1 MKEFW
6 KHIQQALNLL
16 GESLTVDGIPGPK
29 TNEAMIRKGLWVDS
43 DKAIPN
49 KPTAPETGPR
59 SPDNW
64 PSLVRAGV
72 ELHPVFK
79 VPAPYT
85 HLHPIDVLRAVA
97 GEKEIP
103 GAKDNI
109 LIAHFHE
116 HAGNLGT
123 HSDAKNDYSDEVP
136 HCASAQN
143 WAQDASRCEKS
154 NNALASSY
162 ETYAAKYG
170 SKAYKKGDYVPEGV
184 IICLDGHVTRAN
196 KPFKWTGTGDFEGF
210 GSNQGNTIKT
220 TIYPQSRIRTI
231 CDDKPKA
238 GTVLAPI
245 GILGM
250 KPVPATGNNSESTR

>member
-6 KHIQQALNLL
+6 KSIQTALNLL
-16 GESLTVDGIPGPK
+16 GEKLTVDGIPGPK
-29 TNEAMIRKGLWVDS
+29 TNEAMIRRGVWVDT
-43 DKAIPN
+43 DKAIPD
-49 KPTAPETGPR
+49 KAPPVSETRGPQ
-59 SPDNW
+59 NW

-85 HLHPIDVLRAVA
+85 HLHPIDFMRAFA
-97 GEKEIP
+97 SEKEIP

-123 HSDAKNDYSDEVP
+123 HSDTKNDYSDEVP

-143 WAQDASRCEKS
+143 WTQDGTGCEKS

-162 ETYAAKYG
+162 ETYAKKFG
-170 SKAYKKGDYVPEGV
+170 SHAYKKGEIVPEGA

-196 KPFKWTGTGDFEGF
+196 KSFKWTGTGSFEGF

-220 TIYPQSRIRTI
+220 TIYSQSRIRTI
-231 CDDKPKA
+231 CDDKPKP

-250 KPVPATGNNSESTR
+250 KPVPATGSNSESTR

>member
-16 GESLTVDGIPGPK
+16 GETLTVDGIPGPK
-29 TNEAMIRKGLWVDS
+29 TNAAMIKRGLFVDT
-43 DKAIPN
+43 DKAVPD
-49 KPTAPETGPR
+49 KPKAPEAGLRGPQ
-59 SPDNW
+59 NW
-64 PSLVRAGV
+64 PSLIRAGV

-79 VPAPYT
+79 VPEPYT
-85 HLHPIDVLRAVA
+85 HLHPIDFMRAFA

-123 HSDAKNDYSDEVP
+123 HSDDKNDYSDEVP

-143 WAQDASRCEKS
+143 WTQDGTGCEKS

-162 ETYAAKYG
+162 EGYAKKFG
-170 SKAYKKGDYVPEGV
+170 SRAYKKGELIPEGA

-196 KPFKWTGTGDFEGF
+196 KPF
-210 GSNQGNTIKT
+210 
-220 TIYPQSRIRTI
+220 
-231 CDDKPKA
+231 
-238 GTVLAPI
+238 V
-245 GILGM
+245 
-250 KPVPATGNNSESTR
+250 